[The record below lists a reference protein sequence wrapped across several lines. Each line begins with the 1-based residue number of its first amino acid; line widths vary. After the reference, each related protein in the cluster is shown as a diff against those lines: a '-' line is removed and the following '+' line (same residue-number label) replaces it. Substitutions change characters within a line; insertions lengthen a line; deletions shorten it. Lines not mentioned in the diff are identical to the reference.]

1 MVTITFK
8 YNNGTEIPKTACI
21 MLNSIRND
29 AKGEKNEAFKE
40 QFENVEVL
48 IDCYSFYFN

>member
-8 YNNGTEIPKTACI
+8 DDDGNEIPKTACI
-21 MLNSIRND
+21 MLNNIRND

-40 QFENVEVL
+40 QFENVDVL
-48 IDCYSFYFN
+48 IECYSFYFN